1 MKKSSFMAMIL
12 GTVGGIVGAL
22 TLGAGMCLAM
32 VWSSMV
38 PGIAVGVVGIVLLLC
53 LIPLTKGLK

>member
-22 TLGAGMCLAM
+22 TLGVGMCLAM